1 MLNVA
6 SEILKKKIR
15 LVEYE
20 DLFSKKTSVSDQKNL
35 EKINLMLRSVLPDIN
50 ANREIDIEQ
59 IADAAGVDIKIA
71 RKLINDLKRAREGG
85 TMA

>member
-35 EKINLMLRSVLPDIN
+35 
-50 ANREIDIEQ
+50 
-59 IADAAGVDIKIA
+59 
-71 RKLINDLKRAREGG
+71 INDLKRARMGG
-85 TMA
+85 SEVRSQKSEEEPVVIRLSFASRHSVVIQLSFASLSFGCH